1 MIVDRVG
8 SIVSVVGET
17 CVGVISLISYII
29 SFSFNLSFFI
39 GQLIVKFGVALTSF
53 LLECVY
59 TLQALINVLA
69 EDYFVFISDIW
80 SSVSVL
86 GNIVLNASESVSQT
100 LCCIVSAFLH
110 IVQATE
116 KFAIHSVHTVIDFI
130 GSSFSTLHYCLL
142 VIKNAVVLLG
152 LTSWDLLVFLP
163 RSLIFMKRFLMSCLM
178 SAMADIRDALK
189 SLRRLLYGIFN
200 FVTDVPQESLYGL
213 VACLI
218 LVFVLV
224 KYQQSI
230 RPVLARN
237 ILYILSQC
245 QRTLITAWTYL
256 EAFTLWLLTNQ
267 MTPSLNGAR
276 YFAPEIDVP
285 NSDNI
290 PDAEQNENDR

>member
-1 MIVDRVG
+1 MIIDRVG
-8 SIVSVVGET
+8 NIVSVVGET
-17 CVGVISLISYII
+17 CAGVISLISYII

-59 TLQALINVLA
+59 TLQTLINILA
-69 EDYFVFISDIW
+69 EDYFVFLSDIW
-80 SSVSVL
+80 SSVSVFV
-86 GNIVLNASESVSQT
+86 NIVLNAGESVSQT
-100 LCCIVSAFLH
+100 LCGIVAALLH
-110 IVQATE
+110 VVKAAE
-116 KFAIHSVHTVIDFI
+116 KFAIHSAHSVIEFI
-130 GSSFSTLHYCLL
+130 GSSFNTFHHCLL

-152 LTSWDLLVFLP
+152 LTSWDLIVFLP
-163 RSLIFMKRFLMSCLM
+163 RSLIYLKRFLMSCLM

-189 SLRRLLYGIFN
+189 SVRRFLYGIFN
-200 FVTDVPQESLYGL
+200 FITDVPQESLYGL
-213 VACLI
+213 VACLM

-237 ILYILSQC
+237 VVYILSQC
-245 QRTLITAWTYL
+245 QRTLMTAWTYL

-276 YFAPEIDVP
+276 YFAPEVDVP
-285 NSDNI
+285 DGGNI